1 MGAEMRDAFLAAA
14 RAGLDRFGPQ
24 GLEYLY
30 RLIQRMARNDRGFR
44 QLKAQDLCR
53 AFERQASADFGR
65 LAPHVLERW
74 GLATG
79 GDLGRAVFLL
89 ADHRCLSLEEGETLE
104 EYAAAGPF
112 RFH

>member
-1 MGAEMRDAFLAAA
+1 MGAEIRDAFLAAA
-14 RAGLDRFGPQ
+14 RAGHDRFAPR

-30 RLIQRMARNDRGFR
+30 RLIQRMARKERGFR
-44 QLKAQDLCR
+44 HLEARELCR
-53 AFERQASADFGR
+53 AFERQAAADFGL

-74 GLATG
+74 GLPTG
-79 GDLGRAVFLL
+79 AHLGRAVFLL
-89 ADHRCLSLEEGETLE
+89 ADHRCLSLEEGESLE